1 MQPRIPSGRKNNQC
15 WCCFACRIQGANYL
29 RKLWKSW
36 VDVDFPTGEE
46 GKTGLQ
52 VMAHG
57 PPSVEMSHQWL
68 YCRKFCFQSFRL
80 HEDRA
85 KISSEDLERR
95 PRAKT
100 SSEDLER
107 RSRAKTSSEDLERR
121 SRALTRALTRAKIS
135 SENSSEDLERIGGA
149 SNDWNQH
156 KLQVNHY
163 DTHARNILL
172 YK

>member
-15 WCCFACRIQGANYL
+15 WRCFACRIQGANYL

-85 KISSEDLERR
+85 KTSSEDLERR
-95 PRAKT
+95 PRAKISSVK

-107 RSRAKTSSEDLERR
+107 RS
-121 SRALTRALTRAKIS
+121 RALTRAKIS

-156 KLQVNHY
+156 KFNHY

>member
-1 MQPRIPSGRKNNQC
+1 MCVTQLIFITMQLRIPSGRKNNQC
-15 WCCFACRIQGANYL
+15 WRCFACRIQGANYL

-85 KISSEDLERR
+85 K
-95 PRAKT
+95 
-100 SSEDLER
+100 
-107 RSRAKTSSEDLERR
+107 TSSEDLERR
-121 SRALTRALTRAKIS
+121 SRALTRAKI
-135 SENSSEDLERIGGA
+135 SSEDLERELERRPRANWRRIEWLKPA
-149 SNDWNQH
+149 
-156 KLQVNHY
+156 QVQPLWYACKKHTIIQISEFN
-163 DTHARNILL
+163 N
-172 YK
+172 